1 MIKTIL
7 SSIMPEI
14 EITKFKYELDSKFRI
29 NNKTNIEMIIVN
41 IFIETMN
48 SDFE

>member
-1 MIKTIL
+1 MIPK
-7 SSIMPEI
+7 I
-14 EITKFKYELDSKFRI
+14 EITKFKNELDNKFRI

>member
-1 MIKTIL
+1 
-7 SSIMPEI
+7 MPKI
-14 EITKFKYELDSKFRI
+14 ETTKFKYELDNKFII
-29 NNKTNIEMIIVN
+29 NIKMNIEMSMAN

>member
-1 MIKTIL
+1 M
-7 SSIMPEI
+7 
-14 EITKFKYELDSKFRI
+14 TKFKYELYNKFRI
-29 NNKTNIEMIIVN
+29 NIKMKTEIRIAK